1 MKYNMELLRTGTGDH
16 LEDLTLMKLAYDRID
31 GLMDRIEML
40 TSGPGGIMEMKQTIA
55 DKEAVT
61 ERLRAALLE
70 IFDHEC
76 RTSDKSFVAC
86 VARGALWSS
95 NVLGEKK
102 DD

>member
-1 MKYNMELLRTGTGDH
+1 MELLRTGTGDH

-55 DKEAVT
+55 DKEAEI
-61 ERLRAALLE
+61 ERLRAALLV

-86 VARGALWSS
+86 VARSALWSRTA
-95 NVLGEKK
+95 LGEKK